1 MRRRGMLLSA
11 AVGSLF
17 ARTAAATAGAY
28 AVLLAVCA
36 VPLLVWLGRDAPFG
50 HSTVEAAL
58 SVNPIAAALSVIR
71 MPGFQSYSLIPANWW
86 FLGICSL
93 ISLFVLMV
101 QTYRISR
108 PR

>member
-1 MRRRGMLLSA
+1 MLLSA

-28 AVLLAVCA
+28 SVLLTICA
-36 VPLLVWLGRDAPFG
+36 LPLLFWLGRDAPFG
-50 HSTVEAAL
+50 HSTVETAL

-71 MPGFQSYSLIPANWW
+71 MPGFQNYTLIPANWW
-86 FLGICSL
+86 FLGISSL
-93 ISLFVLMV
+93 ISLFVLV
-101 QTYRISR
+101 SQTYRISR

>member
-1 MRRRGMLLSA
+1 MLLSA

-28 AVLLAVCA
+28 GVLLVFCA
-36 VPLLVWLGRDAPFG
+36 VPMLFWFGRDAPFG

-58 SVNPIAAALSVIR
+58 TVNPIAAALSVIR
-71 MPGFQSYSLIPANWW
+71 MPGFQNYSLIPANWW
-86 FLGICSL
+86 FLGVSSV
-93 ISLFVLMV
+93 ISLFVLLA

-108 PR
+108 PK